1 MKFEKVEFKHLL
13 ASVLKPTRYIDHE
26 INSYHKTPSET
37 TVNFCLAF
45 PDVYE
50 VGFSHLGIKILYTIL
65 NQEDDTVADR
75 VYTPWPD
82 FGNLIQKEKIPLF
95 GVESQIS
102 ISDFD
107 VIGFTLQSELTYT
120 NILYTLEL
128 GNVPL
133 RSSERSDEDPIVIG
147 GGPCVTN
154 PEALSIFFDAFLI
167 GDGEE
172 AIIEMKN
179 AVKATKNLT
188 RLKKLE
194 ALAAIEGVY
203 VPQLHDGKSIVKIRK
218 FMAFEDE
225 SKKHHDQ
232 MVPWLMP
239 THYRYVTEIMR
250 GCTRGCRFCHAGMY
264 YRPVRER
271 DPEKVVEEIIHEVE
285 KYGWEEVALS
295 SLSSSDYTCIKSVL
309 FALFEKLKNKQAS
322 LSLPSLRV
330 DSIDDDF
337 SKLLNAMRQKGLT
350 IAPEAGS
357 QRLRN
362 IINKDITEKDIM
374 DSVEMAIRNGW
385 KLIKMYFMIGLPFE
399 EMEDIQAIIDMVEKI
414 IQLSGR
420 RIQLNITLSP
430 YVPKPFTP
438 FQWSTMDNDSSL
450 KQKATIVKNHF
461 KNMRF
466 VKVSYHEV
474 DASKLEA
481 MICRGDAKV
490 GEVILEAFK
499 NGAKFDG
506 WMEYFNT
513 HIWHEAL
520 EKTGTD
526 IDYYLKGR
534 ELHDKLIWDHIDLG
548 ITKNFL
554 KDEWNKASKE
564 EITPDCREGECSLC
578 GICVDEVQPLHCKE
592 IEVGSF
598 EYTRP
603 EPDSQAKVYFYRVF
617 YGKMED
623 MRFVAHLDLI
633 RMMQTVMRSSG
644 LPIAYSQ
651 GYSVHPK
658 LSFGPPLSIGVE
670 GEHEYFD
677 AGFTE
682 EVDPE
687 IIMEKLKGSFP
698 KSLQLQSVAPFFLKK
713 DRAMEYYPFEEQK
726 VYPEPGMAESFKQ
739 KVEEFNVASEF
750 KFTRIRKKREKVTD
764 LKEIVK
770 LIEWKDDHLHVIKRV
785 QGASIFDILEHVFG
799 IHRDNTNRFRVIR
812 KNLIHEL
819 KK

>member
-1 MKFEKVEFKHLL
+1 MKFKKIEFKHLL
-13 ASVLKPTRYIDHE
+13 ASVLKPTRYINHE
-26 INSYHKTPSET
+26 INSYHKMPSET

-65 NQEDDTVADR
+65 NQENDAVADR

-82 FGNLIQKEKIPLF
+82 FGDLIKKEGIPLF
-95 GVESQIS
+95 GVESQYS
-102 ISDFD
+102 LKDFD
-107 VIGFTLQSELTYT
+107 VVGFTLQSELTYT
-120 NILYTLEL
+120 NILYTLDL
-128 GNVPL
+128 ANITL
-133 RSSERSDEDPIVIG
+133 RASDREEDEPIILG

-154 PEALSIFFDAFLI
+154 PEALSVFFDAFLI

-172 AIIEMKN
+172 AIIEIKD
-179 AVKATKNLT
+179 AIKATKNLS
-188 RLKKLE
+188 RIKKLE
-194 ALAAIEGVY
+194 ALAAIAGVY
-203 VPQLHDGKSIVKIRK
+203 MPKLHDGKSVIKIRK

-232 MVPWLMP
+232 MVPWMMP

-271 DPEKVVEEIIHEVE
+271 DPEKIVQEIVHEVE
-285 KYGWEEVALS
+285 KYGWEEAALS

-309 FALFEKLKNKQAS
+309 FALFDKLKNKQAS
-322 LSLPSLRV
+322 LSLPSMRV
-330 DSIDDDF
+330 DSIDDNL

-399 EMEDIQAIIDMVEKI
+399 EMEDIEAIINMVEKI

-430 YVPKPFTP
+430 FVPKPFTP
-438 FQWSTMDNDSSL
+438 FQWATMDSDNML

-490 GEVILEAFK
+490 GEVILEAYK

-506 WMEYFNT
+506 WMEYFKNF
-513 HIWHEAL
+513 IWDAAL
-520 EKTGTD
+520 ETTNTD
-526 IDYYLKGR
+526 IDFYLRGR
-534 ELHDKLIWDHIDLG
+534 ELDETLIWDHVDLG
-548 ITKNFL
+548 ITKKFL
-554 KDEWNKASKE
+554 VDEWNKASAE
-564 EITPDCREGECSLC
+564 VITPDCRNGECSMC
-578 GICVDEVQPLHCKE
+578 GVCTTDVQPHYCKE
-592 IEVGSF
+592 VEIGSF
-598 EYTRP
+598 DYTRP
-603 EPDSQAKVYFYRVF
+603 EPDSQAKVFFYRVF
-617 YGKMED
+617 YGKMND
-623 MRFVAHLDLI
+623 MRFVAHLDLL

-644 LPIAYSQ
+644 LPVAYSQ
-651 GYSVHPK
+651 GFSVHPK

-677 AGFTE
+677 AGLTC
-682 EVDPE
+682 EVDPD
-687 IIMEKLKGSFP
+687 IIFAKLKDSFP

-713 DRAMEYYPFEEQK
+713 DRAMEYYPFEEQE
-726 VYPEPGMAESFKQ
+726 VYPEPGMADSFQQ
-739 KVEEFNVASEF
+739 KVDEFNSATEF
-750 KFTRIRKKREKVTD
+750 SFTRIRKKREKVTD
-764 LKEIVK
+764 LKDIVQ
-770 LIEWKDDHLHVIKRV
+770 LIEWNTDHLHVIKKV
-785 QGASIFDILEHVFG
+785 KGASIFDILEQVFG

-819 KK
+819 IK